1 MFGFLSQRNFPKF
14 LILIF
19 GSTAFIS
26 QPGNYSEI
34 NKQDEPKP
42 APKSRKELGLKKG
55 NFKFNSCMSLFVI

>member
-1 MFGFLSQRNFPKF
+1 
-14 LILIF
+14 LIF

-55 NFKFNSCMSLFVI
+55 NFRFNSCMSLFVI